1 MICVWFWHQKYLKHL
16 QCVPSV
22 CQCQAGF
29 QKFVNFV
36 LQEDLVEKEDKL
48 VAAKNEEN
56 AKISALSK
64 LEPEV
69 EPAPVIAS
77 EKPTPPPI
85 TLRHS
90 YKKGKLYSN
99 ISMC

>member
-1 MICVWFWHQKYLKHL
+1 M
-16 QCVPSV
+16 
-22 CQCQAGF
+22 
-29 QKFVNFV
+29 
-36 LQEDLVEKEDKL
+36 EKEDKL

-64 LEPEV
+64 LEPEI

>member
-1 MICVWFWHQKYLKHL
+1 M
-16 QCVPSV
+16 
-22 CQCQAGF
+22 
-29 QKFVNFV
+29 
-36 LQEDLVEKEDKL
+36 EKEDKL

-64 LEPEV
+64 LEPEI
-69 EPAPVIAS
+69 EPVPVIAS

-99 ISMC
+99 ISMCLVDSENLLYTYTVINCTCKLRFVVTTYVVNRSNIIRY

>member
-1 MICVWFWHQKYLKHL
+1 M
-16 QCVPSV
+16 
-22 CQCQAGF
+22 
-29 QKFVNFV
+29 
-36 LQEDLVEKEDKL
+36 EKEDKL

-64 LEPEV
+64 LEPEI

-99 ISMC
+99 ISTYVLIVKIYYTHTQ